1 MNQKG
6 VAMRRYAVVLAL
18 LSIALAASGCVSKD
32 EFLKKSDEAAVC
44 AAKLAKQTQ
53 DGLALAK
60 ELSTAQSDL
69 AAVRRRIDEC
79 TAQVQS
85 LSRERDELRSQL
97 AAAQAVG
104 DELKNQNEKLNS
116 LLKSKDV
123 SQAQVIQETMDL
135 NKKLRDANADLR
147 EQLARKEGEL
157 RAAEEKLA
165 QATANL
171 AGLQQQ
177 IDQLNRQKDE
187 DLARLKATYDEL
199 VGSLKGEIEAG
210 QVQISRMKDRLSVNL
225 VEKILFDS
233 GRAEIKPAGLEV
245 LAKVGEQLA
254 KVKSKRVQIEGHTDN
269 VPISGK
275 LQERFPSNWELSAAR
290 AMAVVHFLQ
299 DKVKID
305 PVLLSA
311 AGYGEYQPAQGN
323 DSVEGKA
330 ANRRIEIVL
339 LPLYEKASE
348 AQEKTAPA
356 APAQ

>member
-1 MNQKG
+1 
-6 VAMRRYAVVLAL
+6 MRRHAAAIALLAL
-18 LSIALAASGCVSKD
+18 ALAVSGCVSKD
-32 EFLKKSDEAAVC
+32 EFLKKSDEAAAC
-44 AAKLAKQTQ
+44 ARNLAKQTQ
-53 DGLALAK
+53 DGQAL
-60 ELSTAQSDL
+60 SRDL
-69 AAVRRRIDEC
+69 AAAQTELANSKRRVEEC
-79 TAQVQS
+79 TAQVNT
-85 LSRERDELRSQL
+85 LLRERDELRSQL
-97 AAAQAVG
+97 AASQAVG
-104 DELKNQNEKLNS
+104 EELKNQNEKLNS

-135 NKKLRDANADLR
+135 NKKLRDTNTDLR

-157 RAAEEKLA
+157 RAAQDKLA
-165 QATANL
+165 QAGADL

-233 GRAEIKPAGLEV
+233 GKAEIKPAGLEV

-311 AGYGEYQPAQGN
+311 AGYGEHQPALGN
-323 DSVEGKA
+323 DTVEGKA

-356 APAQ
+356 PAQ